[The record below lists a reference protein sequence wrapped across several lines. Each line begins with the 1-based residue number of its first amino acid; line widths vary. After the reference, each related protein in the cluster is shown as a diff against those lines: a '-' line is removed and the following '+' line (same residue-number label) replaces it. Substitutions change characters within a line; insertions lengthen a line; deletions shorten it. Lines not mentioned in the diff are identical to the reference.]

1 VDVTAAGAAAVEPK
15 QRRKEAAVAEEA
27 KAREGKADE
36 YEYDLAHDEATVR
49 PAAPPA
55 APPRLPPDMHVIGEG
70 GDYGHDLAHD
80 MG

>member
-1 VDVTAAGAAAVEPK
+1 MTDEP
-15 QRRKEAAVAEEA
+15 E
-27 KAREGKADE
+27 AREGKADE

-49 PAAPPA
+49 QAAPPES
-55 APPRLPPDMHVIGEG
+55 PPRLPPDMHVTGEG